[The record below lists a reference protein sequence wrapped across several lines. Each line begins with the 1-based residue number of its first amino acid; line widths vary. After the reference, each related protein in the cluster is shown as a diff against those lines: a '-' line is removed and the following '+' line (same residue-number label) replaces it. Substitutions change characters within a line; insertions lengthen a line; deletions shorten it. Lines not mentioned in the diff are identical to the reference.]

1 MEVGKNQGFGK
12 NLYVFGKIKS
22 FLGKLPKKQESG
34 KIGCVFGKYKDLEM
48 IQND

>member
-22 FLGKLPKKQESG
+22 FFGKLPKTRIWENWLYFWEIQR
-34 KIGCVFGKYKDLEM
+34 FGDDTK
-48 IQND
+48 